1 MRHLLDEEDEQQEQA
16 ERELTLSTGAILGI
30 FVGLVLL
37 CGAFFGFGYKMG
49 SHKTSAPIE
58 AAITTGDPASTTN
71 FNAFKPAAGSP
82 AGGSSSAVAAN
93 IAASKAAAAAAAA
106 PAPVAQAADVPA
118 APPEAAPIVHNATP
132 AAVRTPAPASM
143 VPTAVPVG
151 TFLVQVAAISH
162 KEDADLMV
170 NALKAKGYPAAAY
183 PEPDKLLHIQVGPY
197 ATRKDAEAARQR
209 LVADGYQPIVK

>member
-93 IAASKAAAAAAAA
+93 IAASKAAAAAAAT

-118 APPEAAPIVHNATP
+118 APPE

-197 ATRKDAEAARQR
+197 ATRKDAEATRQR
-209 LVADGYQPIVK
+209 LLADGYQPIVK

>member
-16 ERELTLSTGAILGI
+16 ERELTLSTAAILGI
-30 FVGLVLL
+30 FFGLVLL
-37 CGAFFGFGYKMG
+37 CAAFFGFGYKMG

-82 AGGSSSAVAAN
+82 AGGSSSAAAAN
-93 IAASKAAAAAAAA
+93 IAAAKAAAA
-106 PAPVAQAADVPA
+106 PATEAPPAEVPA
-118 APPEAAPIVHNATP
+118 APPEAAPIVHSATP
-132 AAVRTPAPASM
+132 TAVRTPALASM

-197 ATRKDAEAARQR
+197 ATRKEAETTRQR
-209 LVADGYQPIVK
+209 LLADGYQPILK